1 MSVSPLSR
9 LWGESGNSEAL
20 LRPLKR
26 PELCEGL
33 GRGAGVG
40 ERVKRLHPPPLSPT
54 LSPRERGQSVSS
66 RSPDAIRGCHEKL
79 PDCIRATSTRET
91 PGAISA
97 GPFQGFPDDH

>member
-40 ERVKRLHPPPLSPT
+40 GEGCIRRPLSLT
-54 LSPRERGQSVSS
+54 LSPRGRGDCSASS

-91 PGAISA
+91 PGAIGA